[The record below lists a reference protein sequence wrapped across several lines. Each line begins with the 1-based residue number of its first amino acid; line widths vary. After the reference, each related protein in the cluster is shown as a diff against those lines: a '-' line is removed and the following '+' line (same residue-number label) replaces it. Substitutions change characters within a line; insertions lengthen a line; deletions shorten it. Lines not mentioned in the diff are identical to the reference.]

1 MSAAVMPDR
10 SLDRDCGLPEIVLLA
25 ALAVVA

>member
-10 SLDRDCGLPEIVLLA
+10 SLDRDCGLPGIVLPA
-25 ALAVVA
+25 AEAVFA